1 MPRPMKFRRVCSLP
15 KNNRFGPLIMNN
27 DQKIQDINL
36 TIDEYEVIRLI
47 DLEGLTQEECSKQI
61 GTARTTVQ
69 AIYDVARRK
78 IATSIVEGNNL
89 IIEGGKYQ
97 LCPNYGKGCKGKRC
111 GQKENF

>member
-1 MPRPMKFRRVCSLP
+1 MPRPKKYRKVCSMP
-15 KNNRFGPLIMNN
+15 QNNRFGPLSMSADKEI
-27 DQKIQDINL
+27 KHINL

-69 AIYDVARRK
+69 AIYDSARRK
-78 IATSIVEGNNL
+78 IAEAIVDGGNL

-97 LCPNYGKGCKGKRC
+97 LCPNYEKGCKGKRC
-111 GQKENF
+111 GQKEKL